1 MKNNLRLVQKTVFVT
16 CNWVPTGDPK
26 MPLACVWTGSTPKQ
40 AVSTASF
47 TDDVERVHLCA

>member
-26 MPLACVWTGSTPKQ
+26 MPLACVWTGSTPPQ

>member
-1 MKNNLRLVQKTVFVT
+1 MKNNLRLVQNPVFLT

-26 MPLACVWTGSTPKQ
+26 MPLACVWTGSKPRQ